1 MTDGLAAR
9 SPGSGVSL
17 THTPRVTY
25 PTSTRTKAFA
35 IMDRSL
41 RALLLLALATACAG
55 GDTADT
61 AAPDLSADR
70 LLHDI
75 TVLSS
80 DSLEGR
86 RPGTV
91 GEERTMAFLTAQA
104 KAIGLEPG
112 NPDGSWTQPITL
124 VGITSVPTMT
134 VRRDGATR
142 TLDWRT
148 DYVAQSRHEVAT
160 VDVPDAE
167 MVFVGYGVT
176 APEYGWDD
184 FKDVDVKGKTV
195 IMLVGD
201 PPVRM
206 ASDTTALDSTMF
218 RGRAMTYYGRWT
230 YKYEEATRRGAAAV
244 LVVHQTKPA
253 SYGWDVVEGGW
264 TGERMDVSQPDGHAG
279 RVPVEGWLSID
290 ATTRLFQDAGLDFR
304 ALEAQARTTDFHPVS
319 LGTEASFHIDNTMR
333 TVHTNN
339 FVAKLPGSDP
349 SVADEYVI
357 YTAHWDHFGIGKP
370 IDGDSI
376 YNGARDNASGTASL
390 LELARAFK
398 AAGAPRRSLLFLA
411 VTAEEQGLLGS
422 KWYAEN
428 PLYPLDKTLADI
440 NIDELNIWGPTTD
453 VTVIGMGNSSLEDV
467 LRDVAAGKGR
477 TLTPDANPESGG
489 FYRSDHFEFAKEGV
503 PALYLDTGTDFVGK
517 PAGWGKE
524 QTDAWVRDRYHA
536 PSDEV
541 EPSWD
546 LSGAI
551 ADLELLYGVGRR
563 VADGDTWPTW
573 NSGTEFKAIR
583 EKMLA
588 TP

>member
-1 MTDGLAAR
+1 MNRHRQL
-9 SPGSGVSL
+9 SL
-17 THTPRVTY
+17 
-25 PTSTRTKAFA
+25 
-35 IMDRSL
+35 
-41 RALLLLALATACAG
+41 ALLLAACAPSSA
-55 GDTADT
+55 GDA

-70 LLHDI
+70 LLADI
-75 TVLSS
+75 AVLAA
-80 DSLEGR
+80 DSLQGR

-91 GEERTMAFLTAQA
+91 GEERTMAFLTAQS

-112 NPDGSWTQPITL
+112 NPDGGWTQPITL

-134 VRRDGATR
+134 VRHAGNSR
-142 TLDWRT
+142 TLAWRT
-148 DYVAQSRHEVAT
+148 DYVAQSRHEVPA
-160 VDVPDAE
+160 VDVDGAE
-167 MVFVGYGVT
+167 MIFVGYGVT

-206 ASDTTALDSTMF
+206 AADTTVLDSTMF

-244 LVVHQTKPA
+244 LVVHQTEPA

-279 RVPVEGWLSID
+279 WVPVEGWLSID
-290 ATTRLFQDAGLDFR
+290 AAQRLFSDAGLDFR
-304 ALEAQARTTDFHPVS
+304 SLEAQARTTEFHPVS
-319 LGTEASFHIDNTMR
+319 LATNASFHVGNTLR

-339 FVAKLPGSDP
+339 FAAKLRGSD
-349 SVADEYVI
+349 STVADEYVI
-357 YTAHWDHFGIGKP
+357 YTAHWDHFGLGKP
-370 IDGDSI
+370 VDGDSI

-428 PLYPLDKTLADI
+428 PLYPLTKTLADI

-453 VTVIGMGNSSLEDV
+453 ITVIGMGNSSLEDV
-467 LRDVAAGKGR
+467 LRDVATGQGR
-477 TLTPDANPESGG
+477 TLTPDAHPESGS

-503 PALYLDTGTDFVGK
+503 PALYLDTGTEFVGK

-524 QTDAWVRDRYHA
+524 QMDAWTRDRYHA
-536 PSDEV
+536 PSDQV
-541 EPSWD
+541 EADWD

-551 ADLELLYGVGRR
+551 ADLQLLYGVGRR
-563 VADGDTWPTW
+563 VADGDSWPTW
-573 NSGTEFKAIR
+573 RDGTEFKATR
-583 EKMLA
+583 EEMLA
-588 TP
+588 RP